1 MQGVAELRPYS
12 DRVSCE
18 PGSMTETP
26 SRMLRLLSLLQNH
39 RDWPGRKLAE
49 RLGVSPRTLRRD
61 VERLRDLGYPV
72 QAIPGVGGGY
82 RLEAGADLPPP
93 LFDDDEAVAIAVGL
107 RTAAGG
113 SVTDIE
119 DTSIRA
125 LAKLEQVLPK
135 RLRSR
140 VNALQTYTV
149 PMFGACPTVHPEYL
163 ASVAQA
169 CRDRQ
174 RLRFTYRKRDGE
186 TSSRL
191 VEPYRLVHVNR
202 KWYLLSWDMER
213 QDWRTFR
220 VDRMEAPLLTGV
232 RFQQR
237 ELPAEDAAAYV
248 AQSITSSLAAYR
260 ALVTLHAP
268 VEVVAERIRPRDGIL
283 TAVDDQTCLL
293 RSAAD
298 SLEWLALTI
307 GMFGIEFEVHEP
319 PELVEYVG
327 QLSARLARAVT
338 PREPLCPT
346 PRPAAEG
353 ASVSGPAAG

>member
-1 MQGVAELRPYS
+1 
-12 DRVSCE
+12 
-18 PGSMTETP
+18 MTETP
-26 SRMLRLLSLLQNH
+26 SRMLRLLSLLQNS
-39 RDWPGRKLAE
+39 RDWPGRELAK

-82 RLEAGADLPPP
+82 RLEAGASLPP
-93 LFDDDEAVAIAVGL
+93 LLLDDDEAVAIAVGL

-113 SVTDIE
+113 SVADIE
-119 DTSIRA
+119 NTSIRA

-140 VNALQTYTV
+140 VNALQAYTV
-149 PMFGACPTVHPEYL
+149 PMFTVTPTVSPECL

-169 CRDRQ
+169 CRDQQ

-202 KWYLLSWDMER
+202 KWYVLSYDMGR

-220 VDRMEAPLLTGV
+220 VDRMESLLLTGV

-248 AQSITSSLAAYR
+248 AQSITSSLARFR

-283 TAVDDQTCLL
+283 TAVDHRTCRL

-307 GMFGIEFEVHEP
+307 GMFGVEFEVHEP
-319 PELVEYVG
+319 PELIDYLQE
-327 QLSARLARAVT
+327 LSGRLARAAAPGAGRMVT
-338 PREPLCPT
+338 APSARDT
-346 PRPAAEG
+346 P
-353 ASVSGPAAG
+353 VSGPAAG

>member
-1 MQGVAELRPYS
+1 
-12 DRVSCE
+12 
-18 PGSMTETP
+18 MTETP
-26 SRMLRLLSLLQNH
+26 SRMLRLLSLLQNS

-72 QAIPGVGGGY
+72 QANPGVGGGY
-82 RLEAGADLPPP
+82 RLEAGAILPP
-93 LFDDDEAVAIAVGL
+93 LLLDDDEAVAIAVGL

-113 SVTDIE
+113 SVADIE

-140 VNALQTYTV
+140 VNALQMYTV
-149 PMFGACPTVHPEYL
+149 PMFTVAPTVRPESL
-163 ASVAQA
+163 TSVAQA
-169 CRDRQ
+169 CRDQ
-174 RLRFTYRKRDGE
+174 ERLRFTYRKRDGE

-202 KWYLLSWDMER
+202 KWYVLSWDLGR

-220 VDRMEAPLLTGV
+220 VDRMESLLSTGV

-248 AQSITSSLAAYR
+248 AQSITSSLAGYR

-283 TAVDDQTCLL
+283 TEVDDRTCRL

-319 PELVEYVG
+319 PELIDYVKE
-327 QLSARLARAVT
+327 LSERLARAASPGPDRSVAVAPARDT
-338 PREPLCPT
+338 PI
-346 PRPAAEG
+346 
-353 ASVSGPAAG
+353 SGPAAG

>member
-1 MQGVAELRPYS
+1 
-12 DRVSCE
+12 
-18 PGSMTETP
+18 MTETP
-26 SRMLRLLSLLQNH
+26 SRMLRLLSLLQNS

-82 RLEAGADLPPP
+82 RLEAGASLPP
-93 LFDDDEAVAIAVGL
+93 LLLDDDEAVAIAVGL

-113 SVTDIE
+113 SVADIE

-140 VNALQTYTV
+140 VNALQMYTV
-149 PMFGACPTVHPEYL
+149 PMFTVTPTVSPEYL

-169 CRDRQ
+169 CRDQ
-174 RLRFTYRKRDGE
+174 ERLRFTYRKRDGE

-202 KWYLLSWDMER
+202 KWYVLSWDTGR

-220 VDRMEAPLLTGV
+220 VDRMDSLLLTGV

-248 AQSITSSLAAYR
+248 AQSITSSLASYR

-283 TAVDDQTCLL
+283 TTVDDRTCLL

-319 PELVEYVG
+319 PELISYLGE
-327 QLSARLARAVT
+327 LSGRLARAASPGPDRSVVVPAT
-338 PREPLCPT
+338 REFP
-346 PRPAAEG
+346 
-353 ASVSGPAAG
+353 VSGPAAG